1 LAGVSNNSLADVKIY
16 YYSLLLQLLK
26 IGIPYEAIQEMS
38 QTEIL
43 YILTVNMVQEER
55 QNQNG

>member
-1 LAGVSNNSLADVKIY
+1 MAGVSNNSLGDVKVY

-26 IGIPYEAIQEMS
+26 IGIPYEAVQEMS
-38 QTEIL
+38 QSEIL

-55 QNQNG
+55 QNKHG